1 MNQGSNKPRALIA
14 LGSALTLTMLLSLA
28 VTPLGAFALT
38 EHCPDHNGHP
48 GKVNSG
54 SAGDDVVLPAG
65 TILCVKA
72 GDHATGVEIADG
84 STTLKEYVEAAG
96 ITVGNDQV
104 PDVSYYIV
112 YQSEPS
118 EPAATGEPSD
128 DPSSDPS
135 SEPSEPAATGE
146 PSEPAATGEPSDD
159 PSSDPSSEPS
169 EPAATG
175 EPSDDPAE
183 PSPAMTPPPTS
194 TLRGGNDGGSLVLV
208 LLAGVAAAA
217 WLFLRPMSRAR
228 PAARRR

>member
-1 MNQGSNKPRALIA
+1 MNQGPNKPRAFIA
-14 LGSALTLTMLLSLA
+14 LAGAMALTMMLTLALS
-28 VTPLGAFALT
+28 PMGAFALT
-38 EHCPDHNGHP
+38 DHCPDHNGHP

-54 SAGDDVVLPAG
+54 SAGNDVILPAG

-118 EPAATGEPSD
+118 EPATTT
-128 DPSSDPS
+128 
-135 SEPSEPAATGE
+135 EPSEPATTTE

-159 PSSDPSSEPS
+159 PSTDPSSDPS

-175 EPSDDPAE
+175 EPTDDPAE

-194 TLRGGNDGGSLVLV
+194 TLHGGSDGGSLVLV

-228 PAARRR
+228 PAPGRR